1 MCRLN
6 LVNRVSFTFLTS
18 KVTEL
23 LWRSLF
29 PSWMTH
35 GTSYLSDGCLFVQS
49 LLWIFLTERL
59 DTIDKIWFFVI
70 IFYCTINRK
79 RSSMRIFPKIALI
92 PKKHPLIMTS
102 VTFLFKEVE
111 QLTVY
116 QLLPN
121 LTIWEDFGC
130 LLAVNQWAC
139 EHLCKTSIQRPGLL
153 SSQQCSQPLYQSI
166 LITTL
171 GSVGCY
177 ILLLPACKI
186 ETRMKRQLFWQVGD
200 EFTMRVTPAWCRW
213 VIIEVD
219 FQCSYWFY
227 ENNKDLEI
235 LLFKK
240 NVFRKYFWIF
250 FVLLQSWERYFKQFK
265 DLMKNCIGL
274 ENFDICFS
282 VTFGNY
288 CEYSIPGKIATDQ
301 VW

>member
-1 MCRLN
+1 MEQVT
-6 LVNRVSFTFLTS
+6 LVMAAYLF
-18 KVTEL
+18 KVYFE
-23 LWRSLF
+23 F
-29 PSWMTH
+29 
-35 GTSYLSDGCLFVQS
+35 
-49 LLWIFLTERL
+49 FLTERL

-171 GSVGCY
+171 GSVGCS

-200 EFTMRVTPAWCRW
+200 EFTMRVTPAWCSW
-213 VIIEVD
+213 VITEVD